1 MLWVEDAWQP
11 KLQRESDVGLMEAF
25 LEISPTRSKRMHL
38 RQVLHW
44 LQVVTLADL
53 ANATGRFI
61 PEGRLTGDWRAHST
75 LEWPHQPKPSEKA
88 FALFRRFMR
97 HTICLETSH
106 WQHLSN
112 SMDISTPMG
121 EWLDVDRHIV
131 PSFGRYGNSIYCQE
145 ENIIME
151 FTGNGQNGIYKYQGD
166 VEAIPTRVYPIN
178 CQLID
183 GDKVW
188 TRKKFTLLQT
198 DNVKSRTPGT
208 VKYDTLN
215 RLVKSIK
222 GASDGSLHREEWV
235 MTTAWIIADS
245 ADSHLTA
252 TAVFHNVSSLS
263 SYRAELEGAYWLLY
277 RIEQLNLSPEE
288 IIHWCDNEVAVAAN
302 QLDKLWSPSAALAP
316 DAAVILALIVLKKKM
331 SASITCHYVPSH

>member
-1 MLWVEDAWQP
+1 
-11 KLQRESDVGLMEAF
+11 
-25 LEISPTRSKRMHL
+25 
-38 RQVLHW
+38 
-44 LQVVTLADL
+44 
-53 ANATGRFI
+53 
-61 PEGRLTGDWRAHST
+61 
-75 LEWPHQPKPSEKA
+75 
-88 FALFRRFMR
+88 
-97 HTICLETSH
+97 
-106 WQHLSN
+106 
-112 SMDISTPMG
+112 
-121 EWLDVDRHIV
+121 
-131 PSFGRYGNSIYCQE
+131 
-145 ENIIME
+145 ME
-151 FTGNGQNGIYKYQGD
+151 FTGNGRNGSYKYQGD

-222 GASDGSLHREEWV
+222 GASDGSLHREERV

-316 DAAVILALIVLKKKM
+316 DADVILALIVLKKKM
-331 SASITCHYVPSH
+331 SASITCHYVPSHQDTKKWIKSTQEKKEEHKRKLQGKDGEFGK